1 LVLSLLAGYAVNHHP
16 VLGPFFTVRKETLA
30 VALIVY
36 GFLASVLPVW
46 LLLAPRDYLVT
57 FLKLG
62 VVALLAI
69 GIVSVLPSL
78 KMPALTHPDG
88 FPGGMRPVVAGN
100 LFPFCFITIACG
112 AISGFH
118 SLVSSGTTP
127 KMITRERHIRSIG
140 YGAMCV
146 ESFVAIMAMIAACLL
161 EPGLYFAVNAPAGLV
176 GTTPEAVASAV
187 TSWGFPIRAIDL
199 TAMAEA
205 IGEKSILAR
214 TGGAPTL
221 AIGMARIFG
230 HILGGEAAM
239 KIWYHFA
246 LMFEALFILTTVD
259 VATRIGRF
267 LIQELAGRVWK
278 PAGNTTY
285 YPANIGASVLFAG
298 AWGYFLF
305 VSVRD
310 PLGGVNSLWP
320 LFGIANQLLACV
332 ALCLAATILIKAGR
346 TRFSPIV
353 LVPLAWLS
361 TVTFTAG
368 LEKVFHSNPR
378 VGFLAMAQKL
388 TVDIAEGNVPTA
400 KLAATRSLIFNNQL
414 DAVVALIFLS
424 LIVAIMIVSVREWW
438 MVLTKRKPAILHE
451 EPAQFLLATVI
462 ESEHRRRFWGVG
474 RFFFLFGSLAKE
486 LSGEAAS
493 ERTHKP
499 PLDAYA
505 DTLQQKYDNPKSPS
519 RCC

>member
-1 LVLSLLAGYAVNHHP
+1 
-16 VLGPFFTVRKETLA
+16 
-30 VALIVY
+30 
-36 GFLASVLPVW
+36 
-46 LLLAPRDYLVT
+46 
-57 FLKLG
+57 
-62 VVALLAI
+62 
-69 GIVSVLPSL
+69 
-78 KMPALTHPDG
+78 
-88 FPGGMRPVVAGN
+88 
-100 LFPFCFITIACG
+100 
-112 AISGFH
+112 
-118 SLVSSGTTP
+118 
-127 KMITRERHIRSIG
+127 
-140 YGAMCV
+140 
-146 ESFVAIMAMIAACLL
+146 
-161 EPGLYFAVNAPAGLV
+161 
-176 GTTPEAVASAV
+176 
-187 TSWGFPIRAIDL
+187 
-199 TAMAEA
+199 MAEA

-378 VGFLAMAQKL
+378 VGFLAMAKKL

-424 LIVAIMIVSVREWW
+424 LIVAIMVVSVREWW

-505 DTLQQKYDNPKSPS
+505 DTLQQKYDNPRSPS